1 MEQFPVPQFIDVED
15 KIIGPITVRQFVLM
29 VVAALIAFILYRS
42 LSLLAFGISV
52 ALDVGIFAT
61 LAFAKINGRPIHFF
75 FVNLIQTYQRPN
87 IRVWNKE
94 VYVRDIKE
102 VKSEIKE
109 FAPKR
114 AVKESVSHSRLDDLS
129 LVVNTGGSY
138 EATNEYELNE

>member
-1 MEQFPVPQFIDVED
+1 MPQFIDVED
-15 KIIGPITVRQFVLM
+15 KIIGPITVRQFVLI

-42 LSLLAFGISV
+42 LSLLAFGIAT
-52 ALDVGIFAT
+52 ALDFGIFAT

-94 VYVRDIKE
+94 DYVRDIKE
-102 VKSEIKE
+102 VKSEVKE
-109 FAPKR
+109 VVKKR

>member
-1 MEQFPVPQFIDVED
+1 MPQFIDVED
-15 KIIGPITVRQFVLM
+15 KIIGPITVRQFVLI

>member
-1 MEQFPVPQFIDVED
+1 VPQFIDVED

>member
-1 MEQFPVPQFIDVED
+1 MPQFIDVED